1 MKSYPIHQDAENL
14 SGFLA
19 LTQYAL
25 QEERRR
31 AEAAEIAWSSFEV
44 FQGRIKNYLLPYF
57 QESAPSEISLRQIN
71 AFVAELQTKNLKASS
86 IRLILTSLRRVLYY
100 AYLNGWSQ
108 SLPVMPRIR
117 SDSTPRGGFTPREY
131 LCLWHE
137 ARRQCTLHEPQAPGA
152 EFCRELHYFSK
163 DHPMFE
169 SMPHLIRFMVNSFVR
184 PTDLRWIKHRHISI
198 CRGQHTYLRLELPE
212 SKRHSS
218 QIISM
223 PAAVGIYERLV
234 ESARTLGYDRP
245 DDFLFLPEVE
255 NRKTAMV
262 LLDLYFRRVLQASGL
277 RVGKRGQNRTLYSLR
292 HTAITFRLLFGR
304 GIDLLTLARNAR
316 TSVEM
321 IERFYASEL
330 SAEMNVA
337 LLHSRRNFGK

>member
-1 MKSYPIHQDAENL
+1 
-14 SGFLA
+14 
-19 LTQYAL
+19 
-25 QEERRR
+25 
-31 AEAAEIAWSSFEV
+31 
-44 FQGRIKNYLLPYF
+44 
-57 QESAPSEISLRQIN
+57 
-71 AFVAELQTKNLKASS
+71 
-86 IRLILTSLRRVLYY
+86 
-100 AYLNGWSQ
+100 
-108 SLPVMPRIR
+108 
-117 SDSTPRGGFTPREY
+117 
-131 LCLWHE
+131 
-137 ARRQCTLHEPQAPGA
+137 
-152 EFCRELHYFSK
+152 
-163 DHPMFE
+163 
-169 SMPHLIRFMVNSFVR
+169 
-184 PTDLRWIKHRHISI
+184 
-198 CRGQHTYLRLELPE
+198 
-212 SKRHSS
+212 
-218 QIISM
+218 M

>member
-1 MKSYPIHQDAENL
+1 MKAIAIRQEPEVEI
-14 SGFLA
+14 GFLE
-19 LTQYAL
+19 LTEYVL

-44 FQGRIKNYLLPYF
+44 FRGRVTNYLLPYF
-57 QESAPSEISLRQIN
+57 RDSAPQQISPRQIS
-71 AFVAELQTKNLKASS
+71 AFMAKLQAKNLKASS
-86 IRLILTSLRRVLYY
+86 IRFILTSLRRVLYY
-100 AYLNGWSQ
+100 GYLNGWCQ

-137 ARRQCTLHEPQAPGA
+137 ARRQCALRTPKPCSEV
-152 EFCRELHYFSK
+152 HYFSK

-184 PTDLRWIKHRHISI
+184 PTDLRWIQHRHIQI
-198 CRGQHTYLRLELPE
+198 RRGHYTYLRLELPE

-223 PAAVGIYERLV
+223 PAAVGIYERFL
-234 ESARTLGYDRP
+234 ESARTTGRDRP

-262 LLDLYFRRVLQASGL
+262 LLDVYFRRVLQASGL
-277 RVGKRGQNRTLYSLR
+277 RVGRRGQNRTLYSLR

-337 LLHSRRNFGK
+337 LLHSRRSFGK